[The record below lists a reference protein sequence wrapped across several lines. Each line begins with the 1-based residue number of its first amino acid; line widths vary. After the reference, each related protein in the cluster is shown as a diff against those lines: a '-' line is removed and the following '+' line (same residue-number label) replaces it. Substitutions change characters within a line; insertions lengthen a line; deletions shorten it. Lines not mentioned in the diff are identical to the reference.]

1 MIRCNS
7 IAQKPETC
15 SLDLKILMAAA
26 LLRPMRMPI
35 VIRKEKNF
43 FGDDSLPDS
52 IRREGARA
60 VRRADGGNALIFV
73 LILERQQKGE
83 RRR

>member
-26 LLRPMRMPI
+26 LLAMRMPI
-35 VIRKEKNF
+35 VIREEKNF

-52 IRREGARA
+52 IRGEGARA
-60 VRRADGGNALIFV
+60 VCSTDGGSALITV
-73 LILERQQKGE
+73 LILEAQPEGE
-83 RRR
+83 GRR